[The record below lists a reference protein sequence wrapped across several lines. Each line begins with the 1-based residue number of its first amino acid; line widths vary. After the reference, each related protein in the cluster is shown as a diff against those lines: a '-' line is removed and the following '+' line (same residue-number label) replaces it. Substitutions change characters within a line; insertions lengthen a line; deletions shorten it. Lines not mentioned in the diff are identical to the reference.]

1 MKTKIIAI
9 VGPSGSGKTTMTQF
23 IEKRF
28 NIPAVVSYTTR
39 KMRIGETNG
48 VEHIFVSEKDMP
60 YANEMLA
67 YTQFGG
73 YHYWATI
80 EQVIHHPVV
89 TYVLDEVALLK
100 MMERFDEQYD
110 IIPVYV
116 RRDNRLLQEQIDS
129 ERRFRDKNRVIIE
142 DAMYAAIIDNN
153 GNLQDFYSQI
163 EKVIKNIIT
172 LDYVSSETR

>member
-9 VGPSGSGKTTMTQF
+9 VGQSGSGKTTMTKF
-23 IEKRF
+23 VEERF
-28 NIPAVVSYTTR
+28 GIPSVVSYTTR
-39 KMRIGETNG
+39 EMRIGETNG
-48 VEHIFVSEKDMP
+48 VEHIFVTEKDMP

-67 YTQFGG
+67 YTYTQFGG

-89 TYVLDEVALLK
+89 TYVIDEVALLK

-110 IIPVYV
+110 IVPIYV
-116 RRDNRLLQEQIDS
+116 RRDNRLLKEQIDS

-142 DAMYAAIIDNN
+142 DAMYAAIIENN
-153 GNLQDFYSQI
+153 GDLDDFYKQI
-163 EKVIKNIIT
+163 EETIKRLI
-172 LDYVSSETR
+172 